1 MIIFQRQTKNE
12 PSYKMLN
19 ECFEINTACNLN
31 TETKF
36 KSGSLT
42 LDNNDETIVKH
53 AIHPISATTVQFD
66 SELFEWV
73 DFSFNGSPSVHRVLA
88 TINGARWEK
97 QRP

>member
-1 MIIFQRQTKNE
+1 
-12 PSYKMLN
+12 MLN

-42 LDNNDETIVKH
+42 LDNNNETIVKH